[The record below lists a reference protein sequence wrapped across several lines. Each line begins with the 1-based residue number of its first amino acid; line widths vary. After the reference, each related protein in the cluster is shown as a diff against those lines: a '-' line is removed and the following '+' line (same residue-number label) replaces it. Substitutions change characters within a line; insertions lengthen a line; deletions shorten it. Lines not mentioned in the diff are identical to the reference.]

1 MVGMGVTGEAVARHL
16 RARDVRVTVVE
27 DNPGA
32 GTDERM
38 ARLPEGVEL
47 VRAPDADA
55 LRALVVAADLVVPSP
70 GVPNAHPVYELAAA
84 ADVPVVNEIELAARA
99 TTVPI
104 VAVTGTNGKTTVTT
118 LITDMLEASGRRA
131 VAAGNIGL
139 PLVEAVESDA
149 EVIVA
154 EVSSFQLQHTDTFH
168 PQVAVWLNV
177 TADHLDWHPTFE
189 HYAAAKER
197 IWRNQAGDDVAIANA
212 EDEAVMNAAR
222 AARGRV
228 QTFGIDA
235 GDWHVENGALTTP
248 TGEPILPV
256 AQLPRSLPHDI
267 ANDLAAVAASV
278 AAGAD
283 LDACRAVL
291 KNFAGLPHRVQL
303 VSDAGGVK
311 YYDDSKATTP
321 ASVVAAARGF
331 DSVVLIAGGKNKGL
345 SLAPLAD
352 TADHVRAVVAIG
364 DASGEV
370 EAAFAGVRPVTRAA
384 SMRDAVSAARR
395 LAQAGDVVLL
405 SPGCASFDWYRNY
418 AERGDDFVRVVH
430 ELVGAGGAS

>member
-1 MVGMGVTGEAVARHL
+1 MRSALVVGMGVTGEAVARHL

-118 LITDMLEASGRRA
+118 LITDMLEAAGRRA

-154 EVSSFQLQHTDTFH
+154 EVSSFQ
-168 PQVAVWLNV
+168 
-177 TADHLDWHPTFE
+177 
-189 HYAAAKER
+189 
-197 IWRNQAGDDVAIANA
+197 
-212 EDEAVMNAAR
+212 
-222 AARGRV
+222 
-228 QTFGIDA
+228 
-235 GDWHVENGALTTP
+235 
-248 TGEPILPV
+248 
-256 AQLPRSLPHDI
+256 
-267 ANDLAAVAASV
+267 
-278 AAGAD
+278 
-283 LDACRAVL
+283 
-291 KNFAGLPHRVQL
+291 
-303 VSDAGGVK
+303 
-311 YYDDSKATTP
+311 
-321 ASVVAAARGF
+321 
-331 DSVVLIAGGKNKGL
+331 
-345 SLAPLAD
+345 
-352 TADHVRAVVAIG
+352 
-364 DASGEV
+364 
-370 EAAFAGVRPVTRAA
+370 
-384 SMRDAVSAARR
+384 
-395 LAQAGDVVLL
+395 
-405 SPGCASFDWYRNY
+405 
-418 AERGDDFVRVVH
+418 
-430 ELVGAGGAS
+430 

>member
-1 MVGMGVTGEAVARHL
+1 MRSALVVGMGVTGEAVARHL

-118 LITDMLEASGRRA
+118 LVTDMLEASGRRA

-197 IWRNQAGDDVAIANA
+197 IWRNQAGDDVAVANA

-248 TGEPILPV
+248 TGETIVPV
-256 AQLPRSLPHDI
+256 AHLPRSLPHDI

-291 KNFAGLPHRVQL
+291 KNFAGLPHRVEL

-331 DSVVLIAGGKNKGL
+331 ESVVLIAGGKNKGL
-345 SLAPLAD
+345 SLAPLAE

-384 SMRDAVSAARR
+384 SMRDAVRAARR

-405 SPGCASFDWYRNY
+405 SPG
-418 AERGDDFVRVVH
+418 
-430 ELVGAGGAS
+430 